1 MSAIWL
7 LVVFWFGVVIG
18 FGLFAAMQV
27 SREQDNRQ
35 MRDERLLRRDDD
47 FGFPSTNF

>member
-7 LVVFWFGVVIG
+7 LIAFWFGVAIG

-27 SREQDNRQ
+27 SREQDKRQ
-35 MRDERLLRRDDD
+35 LRNEHPLHRGDD